1 MSLFGE
7 LKRRNVFKVGVAYVV
22 LAWVLAQVADLM
34 LENFGAPDWVIK
46 TFLGFLII
54 GFPLAVFFA
63 WAFEL
68 TPDGIKREKE
78 VDRTQSITSQTGQ
91 KLNHL
96 IIPVL
101 VIAVGWFAWDKFANE
116 GPDSRSSEGLSTTSA
131 ATAEE
136 SHLTAQTRSALS
148 IDKSV
153 AVLPFVAMSSGE
165 DDEYFADGL
174 TEEILNSLAQ
184 LPELLVT
191 ARTSAFHF
199 KGKDIPIQ
207 EIARTLGVKHIVEG
221 SVRKSGQRLRVTAQ
235 LIRADDG
242 FHLWSENYDSI
253 SDDTIDVQEDI
264 AEKIATAMD
273 IVMDEQ
279 KRELMRKAGLR
290 DVEAFIAFQKGIE
303 LFEKAHGDDDIISVL
318 RKANEHFEYVTE
330 RVPGY
335 APAYVEHSDLFVHIL
350 LHETSG
356 MPLPGV
362 TETDISSALDNAVHD
377 YSAAVEHA
385 SSRGQRMA
393 AELDLA
399 YITGNWRGITRK
411 IENLIAEPGCRHS
424 NWLHT
429 MVPTFGYTDS
439 YLSKAHEE
447 RLCDPLSSQTW
458 FTESRMALWT
468 GDPDSALEIA
478 KEGDRLAPG
487 NWLNMALFRALL
499 ASGNFEQAEKEID
512 TRFTTSADAM
522 VSRVMLAAAQGDLE
536 SAKRFMEDYP
546 EHPENSEFWT
556 TILYAWMGDRENA
569 NLTAAKMDPY
579 AYGPGSLVTIV
590 YWCACGA
597 PWDLETTPVF
607 AQKLEEA
614 GLAWPPRSPIK
625 FPLKDW

>member
-1 MSLFGE
+1 MRLFNE

-22 LAWVLAQVADLM
+22 LAWLLAQVADLM

-78 VDRTQSITSQTGQ
+78 VDRTQSITTQTGQ

-96 IIPVL
+96 IIAIL
-101 VIAVGWFAWDKFANE
+101 VIAVGWFAWDKFVSE
-116 GPDSRSSEGLSTTSA
+116 PVPTGPAELVQSDSVEAPMLQASDNK
-131 ATAEE
+131 
-136 SHLTAQTRSALS
+136 S
-148 IDKSV
+148 I

-199 KGKDIPIQ
+199 KGKDIPVQ
-207 EIARTLGVKHIVEG
+207 EIAQTLGVQHIVEG

-242 FHLWSENYDSI
+242 FHLWSENYDST
-253 SDDTIDVQEDI
+253 SDDTISVQEDI
-264 AEKIATAMD
+264 AEKIAQAMD
-273 IVMDEQ
+273 IVMDDE

-290 DVEAFIAFQKGIE
+290 DVEAFIAYQKGME
-303 LFEKAHGDDDIISVL
+303 LFEKAHGDEDIISIL
-318 RKANEHFEYVTE
+318 RKANGYFEFVTD
-330 RVPGY
+330 RVPGF
-335 APAYVEHSDLFVHIL
+335 ASAYVEHSDVFVHIL
-350 LHETSG
+350 LHDTSG

-362 TETDISSALDNAVHD
+362 TEEDISSALDHAVSD

-385 SSRGQRMA
+385 SSRSQRMA
-393 AELDLA
+393 SELDLA
-399 YITGNWRGITRK
+399 YITGNWRGISRK
-411 IENLIAEPGCRHS
+411 IENYITEPGCRNS
-424 NWLHT
+424 NWVHT
-429 MVPTFGYTDS
+429 MAPAFGYAS
-439 YLSKAHEE
+439 RYLAKAHED
-447 RLCDPLSSQTW
+447 RLCDPLSSQAW
-458 FTESRMALWT
+458 LTESRIALWS
-468 GDPDSALEIA
+468 GDSARALEVA
-478 KEGDRLAPG
+478 RQGDQVAPS

-499 ASGNFEQAEKEID
+499 ASGDFKQAEAAID
-512 TRFTTSADAM
+512 ARFTTSNDAL
-522 VSRVMLAAAQGDLE
+522 VSRVMLVAAQGDLE
-536 SAKRFMEDYP
+536 SAQQFFTEYMKDP
-546 EHPENSEFWT
+546 ETSEFWT

-569 NLTAAKMDPY
+569 NLTAAKMDTH

-597 PWDLETTPVF
+597 PWDLDATPVF

-614 GLAWPPRSPIK
+614 GLSWPPVSPIE

>member
-1 MSLFGE
+1 MSIFKE
-7 LKRRNVFKVGVAYVV
+7 LKRRNVFKVGLAYVV
-22 LAWVLAQVADLM
+22 LAWLLAQVADLM
-34 LENFGAPDWVIK
+34 LENFGAPGWVIK

-68 TPDGIKREKE
+68 TPEGVKREKE
-78 VDRTQSITSQTGQ
+78 VDRTQSITTQTGQ

-96 IIPVL
+96 IIGVL
-101 VIAVGWFAWDKFANE
+101 VIALGWFAWDKFSNQE
-116 GPDSRSSEGLSTTSA
+116 SGSDPSGSLLTTGA
-131 ATAEE
+131 ATVELNATPHPAITVPVE
-136 SHLTAQTRSALS
+136 
-148 IDKSV
+148 KSV

-165 DDEYFADGL
+165 DDGYFADGL

-199 KGKDIPIQ
+199 KGKDIPVQ
-207 EIARTLGVKHIVEG
+207 QIAQTLGVKHIVEG

-242 FHLWSENYDSI
+242 FHLWSENYDST
-253 SDDTIDVQEDI
+253 SDDTIAVQEDI
-264 AEKIATAMD
+264 AEKIAQAMD
-273 IVMDEQ
+273 IVMDDQ

-290 DVEAFIAFQKGIE
+290 DVEAFVAFQKGLE
-303 LFEKAHGDDDIISVL
+303 LFEKAHGDEDIISKL
-318 RKANEHFEYVTE
+318 REANEYFEYVTT
-330 RVPGY
+330 RVPGF

-362 TETDISSALDNAVHD
+362 TEADISSALDNAVHD

-399 YITGNWRGITRK
+399 YITGSWRGITRK

-429 MVPTFGYTDS
+429 MVPTFGYTDR
-439 YLSKAHEE
+439 YLNKAHEE

-468 GDPDSALEIA
+468 GDPAKALEIA
-478 KEGDRLAPG
+478 TEGDQLAPG

-499 ASGNFEQAEKEID
+499 ASGDFEQAEKEID

-522 VSRVMLAAAQGDLE
+522 VSRIMLAAAQGDLE
-536 SAKRFMEDYP
+536 SAQRIMQDYP

-569 NLTAAKMDPY
+569 NLTAAKMDGH

-597 PWDLETTPVF
+597 PWDLEATPLF
-607 AQKLEEA
+607 AQKLEES
-614 GLAWPPRSPIK
+614 GVSWPPVSPID